1 MDFDLNRW
9 ISSKRSGDVLL
20 EHVGDFSSS
29 YIDAMLPA
37 MERKLCDNI
46 DSESVRKRIFH
57 IFVECAQNL
66 YHHIVPYEI
75 VNREFGNSKI
85 GVILLT
91 KEGDG
96 CRITTGNFVPKEKSE
111 KLQKLIDKINGL
123 DGERLKQLYRDTVS
137 NNGFSEKGGAGLG
150 MIDMARKSRHKLQ
163 CKFLPVKD
171 APDLMFFSF
180 DVNIN

>member
-66 YHHIVPYEI
+66 YHHIVPDEI

-96 CRITTGNFVPKEKSE
+96 CRITTGNFVSKSFLIAGSESE
-111 KLQKLIDKINGL
+111 KLFVLYSLDLEDPEYLI
-123 DGERLKQLYRDTVS
+123 
-137 NNGFSEKGGAGLG
+137 
-150 MIDMARKSRHKLQ
+150 
-163 CKFLPVKD
+163 
-171 APDLMFFSF
+171 
-180 DVNIN
+180 